1 MAEHAWGLV
10 KYVIEITSVSS
21 HHRQAKPTTAHGTKV
36 PRIHMISIM
45 LYIGYQG
52 DHAIISL
59 RHTL

>member
-21 HHRQAKPTTAHGTKV
+21 HHRQVNGTKV
-36 PRIHMISIM
+36 PRIHMMSIM